1 MDGRIKHGIKEK
13 GRASVA
19 RYGIGYGW
27 LSALCGGR
35 LSLCAYSPRTPDSD
49 FLYTFWIDLLQ
60 ELRGRFAHPV
70 ASRPLEH
77 PVTYVNF
84 VFEFKR

>member
-49 FLYTFWIDLLQ
+49 FLYTFWIYLLQ

-77 PVTYVNF
+77 PV
-84 VFEFKR
+84 RQLCL

>member
-1 MDGRIKHGIKEK
+1 MDGRFKHGIKEK

-35 LSLCAYSPRTPDSD
+35 LSLCASPRVTRFRFSV
-49 FLYTFWIDLLQ
+49 YFWIELLQ